1 MFGSYNKHSVTV
13 SFDYDPAAD
22 DVLPVFVAPQA
33 CEITGARAV
42 TANAVNAATDNYFS
56 VSLLNAGA
64 AGAGTAVIAAAV
76 GGTAGWAAL
85 TPKTYTISDGTL
97 AAGDVVVA
105 SYDETGT
112 GTFGAMTIQLD
123 YVLGEV
129 D

>member
-1 MFGSYNKHSVTV
+1 MFGSYNKKSVTWTA
-13 SFDYDPAAD
+13 SYDPASD
-22 DVLPVFVAPQA
+22 EVYPLFRAPQA
-33 CEITGARAV
+33 CEIVGAYA
-42 TANAVNAATDNYFS
+42 TTTNAVNAATDNYFS
-56 VSLLNAGA
+56 VALINAGA

-97 AAGDVVVA
+97 AAGEVVAA

-112 GTFGAMTIQLD
+112 GTFGVITFQLD